1 MKCPSKNYQCGRGFF
16 RSISGHELNPTPN
29 WSRLVGSDLIQ
40 GHPRSTY
47 SIDIYIYYIYI
58 YTWNPIDPCFDRKRP
73 YLGWLVVQNR
83 GHSGSGYTYNIYI
96 YIMSQVVPSPLIVP
110 FWEGPDRLEFHTN
123 ICE

>member
-47 SIDIYIYYIYI
+47 SIDIYIYNNIYI
-58 YTWNPIDPCFDRKRP
+58 PGTQLTPVLIGKGHIWG
-73 YLGWLVVQNR
+73 GWWSKIEVIQVLDIR
-83 GHSGSGYTYNIYI
+83 IIYI
-96 YIMSQVVPSPLIVP
+96 YI
-110 FWEGPDRLEFHTN
+110 
-123 ICE
+123 